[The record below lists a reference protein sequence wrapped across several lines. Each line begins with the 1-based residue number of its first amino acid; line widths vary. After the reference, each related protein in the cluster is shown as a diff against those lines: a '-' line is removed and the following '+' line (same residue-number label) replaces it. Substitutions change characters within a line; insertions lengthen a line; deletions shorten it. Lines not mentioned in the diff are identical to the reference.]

1 MDSTVIRVVC
11 AGLALLLGGVIFMR
25 RKGRGTE

>member
-11 AGLALLLGGVIFMR
+11 VALAVVLGGVIFLR
-25 RKGRGTE
+25 RRHKAE